1 MDVTDV
7 IANYLRDNHRRLVVP
22 AFGAFVVKESGDVLF
37 SELLKTDDGVLRGLL
52 AAGGL
57 SELECAGIIDRFIFD
72 VRNALSEKGRFDM
85 GGFGG
90 LTIGAD
96 GEIRFV
102 SPAAAPTEKTVVK
115 PAVPKV
121 AQPSKNV
128 VSKPDTFRAETQ
140 SERERP
146 KVAAAPRRRESRKRG
161 VDWFVVAAVVVLLAA
176 VAVIV
181 YGYFCSAEQ
190 DDEAMMDSLR
200 WQIEQPASDNN
211 K

>member
-1 MDVTDV
+1 MNVTDV

-22 AFGAFVVKESGDVLF
+22 AFGAFVVKESGEVLF

-57 SELECAGIIDRFIFD
+57 SELECAGLIDRFIFD

-90 LTIGAD
+90 LAVGAD

-102 SPAAAPTEKTVVK
+102 PRAAVPTGKVVGK
-115 PAVPKV
+115 PAVPKA
-121 AQPSKNV
+121 AQPSKTG

-140 SERERP
+140 PERERP
-146 KVAAAPRRRESRKRG
+146 KAAVPRRRESRKRG

-176 VAVIV
+176 VAVIA

>member
-1 MDVTDV
+1 MDV
-7 IANYLRDNHRRLVVP
+7 IEIMARYLRDNRRLVVP
-22 AFGAFVVKESGDVLF
+22 SFGAFVVKESGEVLF

-72 VRNALSEKGRFDM
+72 ARNALSETGRFEM
-85 GGFGG
+85 GGFGVLATG
-90 LTIGAD
+90 GN

-102 SPAAAPTEKTVVK
+102 SHAAKPVVEKPVAK
-115 PAVPKV
+115 PAPVLPKV
-121 AQPSKNV
+121 GPTAKTG
-128 VSKPDTFRAETQ
+128 VSQPDTNRVAM
-140 SERERP
+140 RPERP
-146 KVAAAPRRRESRKRG
+146 ANAAPRRRTEPRKRG
-161 VDWFVVAAVVVLLAA
+161 ADWFMIAAVIVLLAA

-200 WQIEQPASDNN
+200 WQIEQQASGNE
-211 K
+211 

>member
-22 AFGAFVVKESGDVLF
+22 AFGAFVVKESGEVLF

-57 SELECAGIIDRFIFD
+57 SELECAGLIDRFIFD

-90 LTIGAD
+90 LAVGAD

-102 SPAAAPTEKTVVK
+102 PRAAVPTGKVVGK
-115 PAVPKV
+115 PAVPKA
-121 AQPSKNV
+121 AQPSKTG

-146 KVAAAPRRRESRKRG
+146 KAAVPRRRESRKRG

-176 VAVIV
+176 VAVIA

>member
-22 AFGAFVVKESGDVLF
+22 AFGAFVVKESGEVLF

-57 SELECAGIIDRFIFD
+57 SELECAGLIDRFIFD

-90 LTIGAD
+90 LAVGAD

-102 SPAAAPTEKTVVK
+102 PRAAVPTGKVVGK
-115 PAVPKV
+115 PAVPKA
-121 AQPSKNV
+121 AQPSKTG

-140 SERERP
+140 PERERP
-146 KVAAAPRRRESRKRG
+146 KAAVPRRRESRKRG
-161 VDWFVVAAVVVLLAA
+161 VDWFVVA
-176 VAVIV
+176 VIA

>member
-1 MDVTDV
+1 MDIIDV

-22 AFGAFVVKESGDVLF
+22 AFGAFVVKESGEVLF

-57 SELECAGIIDRFIFD
+57 SELECAGLIDRFIFD

-90 LTIGAD
+90 LAVGAD

-102 SPAAAPTEKTVVK
+102 PPIAAPTEKTVEK
-115 PAVPKV
+115 PVVPKAV
-121 AQPSKNV
+121 QTAKTV
-128 VSKPDTFRAETQ
+128 VSKPDTFRAGTQ
-140 SERERP
+140 FERERP
-146 KVAAAPRRRESRKRG
+146 KAVAPRRSEPRKRG
-161 VDWFVVAAVVVLLAA
+161 VDWFMVAAVVVLLAA

-181 YGYFCSAEQ
+181 YGWLCSAEQ

-200 WQIEQPASDNN
+200 WRIEQPASDNN

>member
-1 MDVTDV
+1 MDIIDV

-22 AFGAFVVKESGDVLF
+22 AFGAFVVKESGEVLF

-57 SELECAGIIDRFIFD
+57 SELECAGLIDRFIFD

-90 LTIGAD
+90 LAVGAD

-102 SPAAAPTEKTVVK
+102 PPIAAPTGKTTEKTVVPK
-115 PAVPKV
+115 AVQTAKT
-121 AQPSKNV
+121 V
-128 VSKPDTFRAETQ
+128 VSKPDTFRAGTQ
-140 SERERP
+140 FERERP
-146 KVAAAPRRRESRKRG
+146 KAAAPRRRSEPRKRG
-161 VDWFVVAAVVVLLAA
+161 VDWFMVAAVVVLLAA
-176 VAVIV
+176 VAVIA
-181 YGYFCSAEQ
+181 YGWLCSAEQ

-200 WQIEQPASDNN
+200 WRIEQPASDNN

>member
-22 AFGAFVVKESGDVLF
+22 AFGAFVVKESGEVLF

-57 SELECAGIIDRFIFD
+57 SELECAGLIDRFIFD

-90 LTIGAD
+90 LAVGAD

-102 SPAAAPTEKTVVK
+102 PRAAVPTGKVVGK
-115 PAVPKV
+115 PAVPKA
-121 AQPSKNV
+121 AQPSKIG
-128 VSKPDTFRAETQ
+128 VSKPDTFRAEMQ

-146 KVAAAPRRRESRKRG
+146 KFAAARRRESRKRG

-176 VAVIV
+176 VAVIA

>member
-7 IANYLRDNHRRLVVP
+7 IANYLHDNHRRLVVP
-22 AFGAFVVKESGDVLF
+22 AFGAFVVKESGEVLF

-57 SELECAGIIDRFIFD
+57 SELECAGLIDRFIFD

-90 LTIGAD
+90 LTIGTD

-102 SPAAAPTEKTVVK
+102 SPAAALTEKTVGK
-115 PAVPKV
+115 LAVPK
-121 AQPSKNV
+121 ASQPAETV
-128 VSKPDTFRAETQ
+128 VSKPDTFRAGTQ
-140 SERERP
+140 PERERP
-146 KVAAAPRRRESRKRG
+146 KVAAPRRRESRKRG

>member
-22 AFGAFVVKESGDVLF
+22 AFGAFVVKESGEVLF

-57 SELECAGIIDRFIFD
+57 SELECAGLIDRFIFD

-102 SPAAAPTEKTVVK
+102 SPAAAPTEKTVGE
-115 PAVPKV
+115 PAVPKA
-121 AQPSKNV
+121 AQSAKTV

-146 KVAAAPRRRESRKRG
+146 RVAVPRRRESRKRG

-200 WQIEQPASDNN
+200 WQIEQPASDN

>member
-1 MDVTDV
+1 
-7 IANYLRDNHRRLVVP
+7 
-22 AFGAFVVKESGDVLF
+22 
-37 SELLKTDDGVLRGLL
+37 
-52 AAGGL
+52 
-57 SELECAGIIDRFIFD
+57 
-72 VRNALSEKGRFDM
+72 M

-90 LTIGAD
+90 LTTGAD

-102 SPAAAPTEKTVVK
+102 PSAAAPTEKTVGK
-115 PAVPKV
+115 PAVPK
-121 AQPSKNV
+121 ASQPAKTV
-128 VSKPDTFRAETQ
+128 VSRPDTFRAETQ

>member
-22 AFGAFVVKESGDVLF
+22 AFGAFVVKESGEVLF

-57 SELECAGIIDRFIFD
+57 SELECAGLIDRFIFD

-85 GGFGG
+85 DGFGG
-90 LTIGAD
+90 LAVGAD

-102 SPAAAPTEKTVVK
+102 PRAAVPTGKVVGK
-115 PAVPKV
+115 PAVPKA
-121 AQPSKNV
+121 AQPSKTG

-140 SERERP
+140 PERERP
-146 KVAAAPRRRESRKRG
+146 KAAVPRRRESRKRG

-176 VAVIV
+176 VAVIA

>member
-1 MDVTDV
+1 MDIIDV
-7 IANYLRDNHRRLVVP
+7 ITNYLRDNHRRLVVP
-22 AFGAFVVKESGDVLF
+22 AFGAFVVKESGEVLF

-57 SELECAGIIDRFIFD
+57 SELECAGLIDRFIFD

-90 LTIGAD
+90 LAVGAD

-102 SPAAAPTEKTVVK
+102 PLIAAPTGKVVGK
-115 PAVPKV
+115 PVVPKA
-121 AQPSKNV
+121 AQPAKTA

-146 KVAAAPRRRESRKRG
+146 KVAAASRRRSEPRKRG
-161 VDWFVVAAVVVLLAA
+161 VDWFVVVAVVVLLAA

-181 YGYFCSAEQ
+181 YGWLCSAEQ

-200 WQIEQPASDNN
+200 WQIEQPASDN

>member
-1 MDVTDV
+1 MDVIGV
-7 IANYLRDNHRRLVVP
+7 IACYLCDNRRLVIP
-22 AFGAFVVKESGDVLF
+22 AFGAFIVKESGEVLF

-72 VRNALSEKGRFDM
+72 VRNALSETGRFEM
-85 GGFGG
+85 GGFGVLAKG
-90 LTIGAD
+90 GN

-102 SPAAAPTEKTVVK
+102 SNDAKPVVDKPAAK
-115 PAVPKV
+115 PAPVLPKV
-121 AQPSKNV
+121 GPTAKTG
-128 VSKPDTFRAETQ
+128 VSQPDTNRVAM
-140 SERERP
+140 RP
-146 KVAAAPRRRESRKRG
+146 EPPANAAPHRRTEPKKRST
-161 VDWFVVAAVVVLLAA
+161 DWFMIAAVIVLLAA

-200 WQIEQPASDNN
+200 WRIERQTSDNE
-211 K
+211 

>member
-22 AFGAFVVKESGDVLF
+22 AFGAFVVKESGEVLF

-57 SELECAGIIDRFIFD
+57 SELECAGLIDRFIFD

-90 LTIGAD
+90 LAVGAD

-102 SPAAAPTEKTVVK
+102 PRAAVPTGKVVGK
-115 PAVPKV
+115 PAVPKA
-121 AQPSKNV
+121 AQPSKTG

-140 SERERP
+140 PERERP
-146 KVAAAPRRRESRKRG
+146 KAAVPRRRESRKRG

-176 VAVIV
+176 VAVIA
-181 YGYFCSAEQ
+181 YGYFCAAEQ

>member
-1 MDVTDV
+1 MDIIDV

-22 AFGAFVVKESGDVLF
+22 AFGAFVVKESGEVLF

-57 SELECAGIIDRFIFD
+57 SELECAGLIDRFIFD
-72 VRNALSEKGRFDM
+72 VRNALSERGRFDM

-90 LTIGAD
+90 LAVGAD

-102 SPAAAPTEKTVVK
+102 PPIAAPTEKTVGK
-115 PAVPKV
+115 PAVPKAV
-121 AQPSKNV
+121 QTAKTV
-128 VSKPDTFRAETQ
+128 VSKPDTFRAGTQ
-140 SERERP
+140 FERERP
-146 KVAAAPRRRESRKRG
+146 KAAAPRRREPRKRG
-161 VDWFVVAAVVVLLAA
+161 VDWFMVAAVVVLLAA
-176 VAVIV
+176 VAVIA
-181 YGYFCSAEQ
+181 YGWLCSAEQ

-200 WQIEQPASDNN
+200 WRIEQPASDN

>member
-1 MDVTDV
+1 MDIIDV

-22 AFGAFVVKESGDVLF
+22 AFGAFVVKESGEVLF

-57 SELECAGIIDRFIFD
+57 SELECAGLIDRFIFD

-90 LTIGAD
+90 LAVGAD

-102 SPAAAPTEKTVVK
+102 SPAAAPTEKTTEKTV
-115 PAVPKV
+115 VPKAV
-121 AQPSKNV
+121 QTAKTV

-140 SERERP
+140 PERERP
-146 KVAAAPRRRESRKRG
+146 KAAAPRRREPRKRG
-161 VDWFVVAAVVVLLAA
+161 VDWFMVAAVVVLLAA

-181 YGYFCSAEQ
+181 YGWLCSAEQ

-200 WQIEQPASDNN
+200 WRIEQPASDN

>member
-1 MDVTDV
+1 MDIIDV

-22 AFGAFVVKESGDVLF
+22 AFGAFVVKESGDVMF
-37 SELLKTDDGVLRGLL
+37 SELLKNDDGVLRGLL

-57 SELECAGIIDRFIFD
+57 SELECAGLIDRFIFD

-90 LTIGAD
+90 LAVGAD

-102 SPAAAPTEKTVVK
+102 PPIAALTEKTVEK
-115 PAVPKV
+115 PAVPKA

-128 VSKPDTFRAETQ
+128 VSKPDTFRSETQ
-140 SERERP
+140 PERERP
-146 KVAAAPRRRESRKRG
+146 KAAAPRRREPRKRG
-161 VDWFVVAAVVVLLAA
+161 VDWFMVAAVVVLLAA

-181 YGYFCSAEQ
+181 YGWLCSAEQ

-200 WQIEQPASDNN
+200 WRIEQPASDNN

>member
-22 AFGAFVVKESGDVLF
+22 AFGAFVVKESGEVLF

-57 SELECAGIIDRFIFD
+57 SELECAGLIDRFIFD

-90 LTIGAD
+90 LTTGAD

-102 SPAAAPTEKTVVK
+102 PRAAVPTGKVVGK
-115 PAVPKV
+115 PAVPKA
-121 AQPSKNV
+121 AQPSKTG

-140 SERERP
+140 PERERP
-146 KVAAAPRRRESRKRG
+146 KAAVSRRRESRKRG

>member
-22 AFGAFVVKESGDVLF
+22 AFGAFVVKESGEVLF

-57 SELECAGIIDRFIFD
+57 SELECAGLIDRFIFD

-90 LTIGAD
+90 LAVGAD

-102 SPAAAPTEKTVVK
+102 PRAAVPTGKVVGK
-115 PAVPKV
+115 PAVPKA
-121 AQPSKNV
+121 AQPSKTG

-140 SERERP
+140 PERERP
-146 KVAAAPRRRESRKRG
+146 KAAVPRRRESRKRG

-176 VAVIV
+176 VAVIA

>member
-1 MDVTDV
+1 MDIIDV

-22 AFGAFVVKESGDVLF
+22 AFGAFVVKESGEVLF

-57 SELECAGIIDRFIFD
+57 SELECAGLIDRFIFD
-72 VRNALSEKGRFDM
+72 VRNALSKKGRFDM

-102 SPAAAPTEKTVVK
+102 SPAAAPTEKTVGK
-115 PAVPKV
+115 PAVPKA

-140 SERERP
+140 PERERP
-146 KVAAAPRRRESRKRG
+146 KAAAPRRRSEPRKRG
-161 VDWFVVAAVVVLLAA
+161 VDWFMVAAVVVLLAA

-181 YGYFCSAEQ
+181 YGWLCSAEQ

-200 WQIEQPASDNN
+200 WRIEQPASDN

>member
-22 AFGAFVVKESGDVLF
+22 AFGAFVVKESGEVLF

-57 SELECAGIIDRFIFD
+57 SELECAGLIDRFIFD

-90 LTIGAD
+90 LAVGAD

-102 SPAAAPTEKTVVK
+102 PRAAVPTGKVVGK
-115 PAVPKV
+115 PAVPKA
-121 AQPSKNV
+121 AQPSKTG

-140 SERERP
+140 PERERP
-146 KVAAAPRRRESRKRG
+146 KAAVPRRRESRKRG

-200 WQIEQPASDNN
+200 WQIEQPASDN

>member
-1 MDVTDV
+1 MDVIDV

-22 AFGAFVVKESGDVLF
+22 AFGAFVVKESGEVLF

-57 SELECAGIIDRFIFD
+57 SELECAGLIDRFIFD

-90 LTIGAD
+90 LAVGAD

-102 SPAAAPTEKTVVK
+102 PLIAAPTGKTVVPK
-115 PAVPKV
+115 AVQTAKT
-121 AQPSKNV
+121 V
-128 VSKPDTFRAETQ
+128 VSKPDTFRAGTQ
-140 SERERP
+140 FERERP
-146 KVAAAPRRRESRKRG
+146 KAAAPRRREPRKRG
-161 VDWFVVAAVVVLLAA
+161 VDWFMVTAVVVLLAA

-200 WQIEQPASDNN
+200 WRIEQPASDNN

>member
-7 IANYLRDNHRRLVVP
+7 IANYLHDNHRRLVVP
-22 AFGAFVVKESGDVLF
+22 AFGAFVVKESGEVLF

-57 SELECAGIIDRFIFD
+57 SELECAGLIDRFIFD

-102 SPAAAPTEKTVVK
+102 PRAAVPTGKVVEK
-115 PAVPKV
+115 PAVPKAV
-121 AQPSKNV
+121 QPSKNG
-128 VSKPDTFRAETQ
+128 VSKPDTFRAEMQ

-146 KVAAAPRRRESRKRG
+146 KFAAARRSKPRKRG
-161 VDWFVVAAVVVLLAA
+161 VDWFVVAAVVVLLAS

-200 WQIEQPASDNN
+200 WQIEQPASDN

>member
-22 AFGAFVVKESGDVLF
+22 AFGAFVVKESGEVLF

-57 SELECAGIIDRFIFD
+57 SELECAGLIDRFIFD

-90 LTIGAD
+90 LAVGAD

-102 SPAAAPTEKTVVK
+102 PRAAVPTGKVVGK
-115 PAVPKV
+115 PAVPKA
-121 AQPSKNV
+121 AQPAKTV

-140 SERERP
+140 PERERP

-176 VAVIV
+176 VAVIA
-181 YGYFCSAEQ
+181 YGYFC
-190 DDEAMMDSLR
+190 
-200 WQIEQPASDNN
+200 
-211 K
+211 

>member
-22 AFGAFVVKESGDVLF
+22 AFGAFVVKESGEVLF
-37 SELLKTDDGVLRGLL
+37 SELLKTDDEVLRGLL

-57 SELECAGIIDRFIFD
+57 SELECAGLIDRFIFD

-90 LTIGAD
+90 LAVGAD

-102 SPAAAPTEKTVVK
+102 SPAAVPTEKTVVK
-115 PAVPKV
+115 PAVPK
-121 AQPSKNV
+121 ASQPSKNV

-146 KVAAAPRRRESRKRG
+146 KAAAPRRRESRKRG

-200 WQIEQPASDNN
+200 WQIEQPASDN

>member
-7 IANYLRDNHRRLVVP
+7 IANYLHDNHRRLVVP
-22 AFGAFVVKESGDVLF
+22 AFGAFVVKESGEVLF

-57 SELECAGIIDRFIFD
+57 SELECAGLIDRFIFD

-102 SPAAAPTEKTVVK
+102 PRV
-115 PAVPKV
+115 AVPTGKIV
-121 AQPSKNV
+121 EKLVVPKSAQPSKTG

-140 SERERP
+140 PERERP
-146 KVAAAPRRRESRKRG
+146 KAAVPRRRESRKRG

-176 VAVIV
+176 VAVIA

>member
-1 MDVTDV
+1 MDIIDV

-22 AFGAFVVKESGDVLF
+22 AFGAFVVKESGEVLF

-57 SELECAGIIDRFIFD
+57 SELECAGLIDRFIFD

-90 LTIGAD
+90 LAVGAD

-102 SPAAAPTEKTVVK
+102 PPIAAPTEKTVVPK
-115 PAVPKV
+115 AVQTAKT
-121 AQPSKNV
+121 V
-128 VSKPDTFRAETQ
+128 VSKPDTFRAGTQ
-140 SERERP
+140 FERERP
-146 KVAAAPRRRESRKRG
+146 KVAAAPRRREPRKRG
-161 VDWFVVAAVVVLLAA
+161 VDWFMVAAVVVLLAA

-181 YGYFCSAEQ
+181 YGWLCSAEQ

-200 WQIEQPASDNN
+200 WRIEQPASDNN

>member
-22 AFGAFVVKESGDVLF
+22 AFGAFVVKESGEVLF

-57 SELECAGIIDRFIFD
+57 SELECAGLIDRFIFD

-85 GGFGG
+85 DGFGG
-90 LTIGAD
+90 LAVGAD

-102 SPAAAPTEKTVVK
+102 PRAAVPTGKVVGK
-115 PAVPKV
+115 PAVPKA
-121 AQPSKNV
+121 AQPSKTG

-140 SERERP
+140 PERERP
-146 KVAAAPRRRESRKRG
+146 KAAVPRRRESRKRG

>member
-1 MDVTDV
+1 MDIIDV

-22 AFGAFVVKESGDVLF
+22 AFGAFVVKESGEVLF

-57 SELECAGIIDRFIFD
+57 SELECAGLIDRFIFD

-90 LTIGAD
+90 LAVGAD

-102 SPAAAPTEKTVVK
+102 SPAAAPTEKTTEKTV
-115 PAVPKV
+115 VPKAV
-121 AQPSKNV
+121 QTAKTV
-128 VSKPDTFRAETQ
+128 VSKP
-140 SERERP
+140 ERERP
-146 KVAAAPRRRESRKRG
+146 KAAAPRRREPRKRG
-161 VDWFVVAAVVVLLAA
+161 VDWFMVAAVVVLLAA

-181 YGYFCSAEQ
+181 YGWLCSAEQ

-200 WQIEQPASDNN
+200 WRIEQPASDN

>member
-7 IANYLRDNHRRLVVP
+7 IANYLHDNHRRLVVP
-22 AFGAFVVKESGDVLF
+22 AFGAFVVKESGEVLF

-57 SELECAGIIDRFIFD
+57 SELECAGLIDRFIFD

-102 SPAAAPTEKTVVK
+102 PRVAVPTGKVVGK
-115 PAVPKV
+115 PAVPKA
-121 AQPSKNV
+121 AQPSKTG

-146 KVAAAPRRRESRKRG
+146 KFAAARRSKSRKRG

>member
-22 AFGAFVVKESGDVLF
+22 AFGAFVVKESGEVLF

-57 SELECAGIIDRFIFD
+57 SELECAGLIDRFIFD
-72 VRNALSEKGRFDM
+72 VRNALSEKGCFDM

-90 LTIGAD
+90 LAVGAD

-102 SPAAAPTEKTVVK
+102 PPIAAPTEKTVEK
-115 PAVPKV
+115 PAVPKA
-121 AQPSKNV
+121 AQPAKTV
-128 VSKPDTFRAETQ
+128 VSKPDTFRAGTQ
-140 SERERP
+140 FERERP
-146 KVAAAPRRRESRKRG
+146 KAAAPRRSEPRKRG
-161 VDWFVVAAVVVLLAA
+161 VDWFMVAAVVVLLAA
-176 VAVIV
+176 VAVIA
-181 YGYFCSAEQ
+181 YGWLCSAEQ

-200 WQIEQPASDNN
+200 WRIEQPASDN

>member
-57 SELECAGIIDRFIFD
+57 SELECAGLIDRFIFD

-90 LTIGAD
+90 LAVGAD

-102 SPAAAPTEKTVVK
+102 PPAAAPTEKTVGK
-115 PAVPKV
+115 PAVPK
-121 AQPSKNV
+121 ASQPAKTV

-146 KVAAAPRRRESRKRG
+146 KVAAPRRRESRKRS

-176 VAVIV
+176 VAVIA

-200 WQIEQPASDNN
+200 WQIEQPASDN

>member
-1 MDVTDV
+1 MDIIDV

-22 AFGAFVVKESGDVLF
+22 AFGAFVVKESGEVLF

-57 SELECAGIIDRFIFD
+57 SELECAGLIDRFIFD

-90 LTIGAD
+90 LAVGAD

-102 SPAAAPTEKTVVK
+102 SLIAAPTGKTVEKTVVPK
-115 PAVPKV
+115 AVQTAKT
-121 AQPSKNV
+121 V

-140 SERERP
+140 FERERP
-146 KVAAAPRRRESRKRG
+146 KAAAPRRSEPRKRG
-161 VDWFVVAAVVVLLAA
+161 VDWFMVAAVVVLLAA

-181 YGYFCSAEQ
+181 YGWLCSAEQ

-200 WQIEQPASDNN
+200 WRIEQPASDNN